1 MIIKFIAISIII
13 FLIFFFIMKNI
24 RQRNQKGYTD
34 FKKFFFDNF
43 ILRILVGGLI
53 GANYWAIFKN
63 NGFVLNYLNLQY
75 SEILSMTSLVF
86 SLLYMGLVLFYL

>member
-1 MIIKFIAISIII
+1 MVVKFIVISIVI
-13 FLIFFFIMKNI
+13 FLIYFFIMRNI

-34 FKKFFFDNF
+34 FKKFFVDNF

-63 NGFVLNYLNLQY
+63 NSFVLNYLNLQY
-75 SEILSMTSLVF
+75 SEMLSIISLVF
-86 SLLYMGLVLFYL
+86 FLLYTVLVLFYL